1 MMKPMFNIHILII
14 NDQPL
19 VCFDG
24 GKIYKTKND
33 IVNPRIKTNKVY
45 ITNQMGGP
53 PSCYIWAFI
62 VSFS

>member
-14 NDQPL
+14 NDKPL
-19 VCFDG
+19 VYSDG
-24 GKIYKTKND
+24 GKIYKNKND
-33 IVNPRIKTNKVY
+33 IVNPEIKTNKVY

-53 PSCYIWAFI
+53 PNCYIWAFI